1 MKNTKRFG
9 FKAIIGVITAIIACT
24 LLACTLF
31 ADTSD
36 VGEITSVELNKS
48 HSELDIEIS
57 LTKEFVKAN
66 KSKELYIF
74 ELLPHE
80 SEADINSLE
89 PVKEF
94 KIGQK
99 VTVKIPFYNGN
110 ANRLYS
116 RFVVAIAE
124 ETGEYSIITDAK
136 YAQNVSALAKNIQ
149 PYPEKTSKKGLGVQM
164 FTDAQQ
170 LGVAHTVMNVAVNEY
185 LHGEGSD
192 ATNSFVYNGQSFYID
207 KAKIALLDHKV
218 KTYTDAGIN
227 VYFNIILTAPK
238 ADEHPNIAALY
249 CDGIS
254 PDAALYALNTK
265 NETAMKSYQA
275 FVDYLASRYTRTDG
289 AYGLV
294 PAFIVGFE
302 VNSNRVWNNAGETNL
317 ADFVSSYCTAFRVAY
332 TAMTSHYANGRVY
345 ISLGNNFNTV
355 SADAADAENTLVDYS
370 SREFLDAFA
379 EAIKASGDIPWGLSI
394 NPYPSSPELTEF
406 WTDGQATDD
415 FETPFITV
423 KNLNTLTR
431 YMASDALLYD
441 SKVRS
446 IIVGELG
453 FSGDP
458 SSDEAMTV
466 QAAAYALAYYAID
479 QNADIDAF
487 IYHRHVDHSAE
498 TQYYGLWTNEEGST
512 SQPLAKK
519 PIYNV
524 FSLID
529 TARSEEVTAF
539 VKQTVGDEAYGMF
552 MAEDVKYKQFDDR
565 TVFEGV
571 SVDASDIRKG
581 NKNKVLFDFNGGSLC
596 GFYPTD
602 GAQYVEL
609 RSFGDAAETMLYA
622 KLPDM
627 PQGYVGIG
635 TSVFEKG
642 ALDGAHYLTLRV
654 MTATPAGVGPMK
666 LTLRLQDNG
675 DSQTDSTVWECEVAV
690 TPNEWSDIVF
700 DIRDF
705 AEKTDGEIDLLK
717 IWVSADGGEAVSGE
731 YGIRLESVTL
741 YKKKPMGVIG
751 WIFTILLISV
761 VLVVLAYGALVLRAQ
776 YIRRKRREAAHR
788 RQMLEAERMRAA
800 RGQYPPQNRR

>member
-9 FKAIIGVITAIIACT
+9 FKAIICVIAAA
-24 LLACTLF
+24 LLCALLMCAAF
-31 ADTSD
+31 ADTGS
-36 VGEITSVELNKS
+36 VGEITSVKLNKS

-66 KSKELYIF
+66 KSKEFYIF

-80 SEADINSLE
+80 SEVDVNSLE
-89 PVKEF
+89 PVKKF
-94 KIGQK
+94 KANK
-99 VTVKIPFYNGN
+99 SVSVKIPFYEGN

-116 RFVVAIAE
+116 RFVVAVAGE
-124 ETGEYSIITDAK
+124 NGEYSVVTDAK
-136 YAQNVSALAKNIQ
+136 YVENITSLAKNTA

-170 LGVAHTVMNVAVNEY
+170 LGVAHTVMNVAINEY

-192 ATNSFVYNGQSFYID
+192 AANSFVYNGQSFYVD

-254 PDAALYALNTK
+254 PDAALYAPNTK

-275 FVDYLASRYTRTDG
+275 FVDYLASRYTRADG

-302 VNSNRVWNNAGETNL
+302 VNSNRVWNNSDATTL
-317 ADFVSSYCTAFRVAY
+317 TDLVDSYCTVFRVAY
-332 TAMTSHYANGRVY
+332 TAMMSHYSNGRVY
-345 ISLGNNFNTV
+345 VSLGNNFNTQTGGT
-355 SADAADAENTLVDYS
+355 SDEENALVDYP
-370 SREFLDAFA
+370 SRAFLDVFA
-379 EAIKASGDIPWGLSI
+379 ETVKASGDIPWGLSV
-394 NPYPSSPELTEF
+394 NPYPSSPEIKQF
-406 WTDGQATDD
+406 WTDEMATDSV
-415 FETPFITV
+415 ETPYITV
-423 KNLNTLTR
+423 KNLNVLTR
-431 YMASDALLYD
+431 YMASDALLYN
-441 SKVRS
+441 SEIRS
-446 IIVGELG
+446 VMVGELG
-453 FSGDP
+453 FSGNP
-458 SSDEAMTV
+458 ASDDEMTV
-466 QAAAYALAYYAID
+466 QAAAYALAYYSIE

-487 IYHRHVDHSAE
+487 IYHRHVDHAAE
-498 TQYYGLWTNEEGST
+498 TQYYGLWTNEEGSA

-529 TARSEEVTAF
+529 TAKSEEVTAF
-539 VKQTVGDEAYGMF
+539 VKQSVGDEIYSEF
-552 MAEDVKYKQFDDR
+552 VAEGVKYKQFDDR
-565 TVFEGV
+565 TVIEG
-571 SVDASDIRKG
+571 AQAEATDIKRSYKD
-581 NKNKVLFDFNGGSLC
+581 KVLFDFNGGSLC

-627 PQGYVGIG
+627 PSGYVGIG
-635 TSVFEKG
+635 TSVFEEG
-642 ALDGAHYLTLRV
+642 ALEKMYYMTLRV
-654 MTATPAGVGPMK
+654 MAATPAGVGPMT

-675 DSQTDSTVWECEVAV
+675 DFHTDSTVWEAKVTV
-690 TPNEWSDIVF
+690 TPNEWGDIVF
-700 DIRDF
+700 DIEEF
-705 AEKTDGEIDLLK
+705 SEKTDGEIDLMK
-717 IWVSADGGEAVSGE
+717 IWVSTDSGEPISGE

-741 YKKKPMGVIG
+741 HGKKPMGGIG
-751 WIFTILLISV
+751 WTFTVLLIL
-761 VLVVLAYGALVLRAQ
+761 VLLVIAGYGALVLRAR

-788 RQMLEAERMRAA
+788 RQMIEAERMRAQRA
-800 RGQYPPQNRR
+800 QYPPQYRR

>member
-1 MKNTKRFG
+1 MKNTKRFC
-9 FKAIIGVITAIIACT
+9 FKALIGVIVAVVTCT
-24 LLACTLF
+24 LLSCMLF
-31 ADTSD
+31 ADTGS
-36 VGEITSVELNKS
+36 VGDIISVNLNKS

-57 LTKEFVKAN
+57 LTKEFVRAN

-74 ELLPHE
+74 ELLPYE
-80 SEADINSLE
+80 SEVDINNLE
-89 PVKEF
+89 PVKKF
-94 KIGQK
+94 KASK
-99 VTVKIPFYNGN
+99 NVTVKIPFYNGN
-110 ANRLYS
+110 ENRLYS

-136 YAQNVSALAKNIQ
+136 YVENVTSLAKNTT
-149 PYPEKTSKKGLGVQM
+149 PYPEKTSKKGLQIQV

-170 LGVAHTVMNVAVNEY
+170 LGVAHTVMNIAINEY
-185 LHGEGSD
+185 LHGEASD
-192 ATNSFVYNGQSFYID
+192 AANSFVYNGQSFYID

-275 FVDYLASRYTRTDG
+275 FVDYLASRYTRADG
-289 AYGLV
+289 AYGLI

-302 VNSNRVWNNAGETNL
+302 VNSNRVWNNMGATNL
-317 ADFVSSYCTAFRVAY
+317 TDLVNSYCTAFRVAY
-332 TAMTSHYANGRVY
+332 TAMMSHFANGRVY
-345 ISLGNNFNTV
+345 ISLGNNFNAEVGDST
-355 SADAADAENTLVDYS
+355 DGENTLIDYP
-370 SREFLDAFA
+370 SRAFLDAFA
-379 EAIKASGDIPWGLSI
+379 EAIKASGDIPWGLSV
-394 NPYPSSPELTEF
+394 NPYPSSPELKEF
-406 WTDGQATDD
+406 WTDEQAEDS

-431 YMASDALLYD
+431 YMASDALLYN
-441 SKVRS
+441 SEVRS
-446 IIVGELG
+446 VIVGELG

-458 SSDEAMTV
+458 SSDEEMTM
-466 QAAAYALAYYAID
+466 QAAAYAMAYYAIE
-479 QNADIDAF
+479 QNTHIDAY

-498 TQYYGLWTNEEGST
+498 TQYYGLWTNEQGST

-519 PIYNV
+519 PIYNI

-529 TARSEEVTAF
+529 TAKSEEVTAF
-539 VKQTVGDEAYGMF
+539 VKQTVGDEVYGIF
-552 MAEDVKYKQFDDR
+552 MTEGVKYKQFDDR

-571 SVDASDIRKG
+571 LADASNIKKSY
-581 NKNKVLFDFNGGSLC
+581 KNKVLFDFNGGSLC

-609 RSFGDAAETMLYA
+609 RSFGDAAETKLYA
-622 KLPDM
+622 KLPDV
-627 PQGYVGIG
+627 PQGYVGVG
-635 TSVFEKG
+635 TSAFEEG
-642 ALDGAHYLTLRV
+642 AIQKAHYITLRV
-654 MTATPAGVGPMK
+654 MAATPAGVGPMT

-675 DSQTDSTVWECEVAV
+675 DSQTDSTVCECEATV

-700 DIRDF
+700 DIKDF
-705 AEKTDGEIDLLK
+705 AEKTNGEIDLMK
-717 IWVSADGGEAVSGE
+717 IWVSMDDGEPISGE
-731 YGIRLESVTL
+731 YGIRLESVML
-741 YKKKPMGVIG
+741 QGKKPMGVIG
-751 WIFTILLISV
+751 WIFTVILILAG
-761 VLVVLAYGALVLRAQ
+761 LVVAGYGALVLRAR

-788 RQMLEAERMRAA
+788 RQMIEAERMRAT
-800 RGQYPPQNRR
+800 RGRYPTQNRR